1 MEVSPAHGGHR
12 PGAGKAKLYPSPL
25 KRFVEKKNKQN
36 YVLPRRLRWRKL
48 KRKLMAVARKG
59 RAARQSTQAQLDLAE
74 YLKLSV
80 LLNNRNPLRHL
91 PEFLEPTQPG
101 ASSSEDEST
110 NFEEVMYMCDPLI
123 FFHIFRDI

>member
-1 MEVSPAHGGHR
+1 MEVSPAHGGRR

-25 KRFVEKKNKQN
+25 KLFVEKTNKHN
-36 YVLPRRLRWRKL
+36 YVFPRRVKWQKLRK
-48 KRKLMAVARKG
+48 KLMAVARRG

-80 LLNNRNPLRHL
+80 LLNNRNPLRRM
-91 PEFLEPTQPG
+91 PEFLEPLQAG

-110 NFEEVMYMCDPLI
+110 DFEEVIYLCMNN
-123 FFHIFRDI
+123 